1 MRGAYQLTV
10 IKGVEIYIHW
20 TFLILPVWIVMV
32 YVSYGADLTELT
44 WALTFTVTVFIC
56 ILLHEAGHAAAA
68 ARYGIRSKNILL
80 LPIGGIA
87 NLEKLPD
94 NPRQELAVSFAG
106 PMVNLLIA
114 AILLPFINTSY
125 RFWEPD
131 YPLSIAE
138 KGDFVYNIW
147 LANIYLALFNLIPAF
162 PLDGGRILRALL
174 GFRMNYIHAT
184 HITAIISKIIGML
197 FIATGFVF
205 ISIVLPIAG
214 IFIIYSSGLEERYF
228 KLKALL
234 QGIKLKE
241 VLMFD
246 YNTLQF
252 TATVKDVAGLLMTN
266 HSRYFIV
273 MEGAL
278 PKGTINRMD
287 IVKALAEKQY
297 PATIGSLMKEN
308 LNYLDGEK
316 EVDTVLEKLAGN
328 GDRIYPVM
336 ENSHFAGV
344 VNFRHLIEYLLINKA
359 STTEYEKVKSLA
371 GLT

>member
-1 MRGAYQLTV
+1 MRGALQLTI
-10 IKGVEIYIHW
+10 IKGVKIYIHW
-20 TFLILPVWIVMV
+20 TFLLLPVWIVMV
-32 YVSYGADLTELT
+32 YTSYGASLTELT
-44 WALTFTVTVFIC
+44 WALTFTVTVFVC
-56 ILLHEAGHAAAA
+56 ILLHEAGHAAVA

-94 NPRQELAVSFAG
+94 NSRQELAVSFAG

-114 AILLPFINTSY
+114 ALLLPFIAGNY
-125 RFWEPD
+125 QFWHP
-131 YPLSIAE
+131 YYTLSIAE
-138 KGDFVYNIW
+138 KEDFVYNIW

-174 GFRMNYIHAT
+174 GFRINYVHAT
-184 HITAIISKIIGML
+184 HVTAIVSKVIGIA

-205 ISIVLPIAG
+205 LSIVLPIAG
-214 IFIIYSSGLEERYF
+214 IFIIYSSGMEERYF
-228 KLKALL
+228 KLKDLL
-234 QGIKLKE
+234 QGIKLKD

-246 YNTLQF
+246 YNSLQCN
-252 TATVKDVAGLLMTN
+252 ATVKDVAGMLMT
-266 HSRYFIV
+266 HHGSWFIV
-273 MEGAL
+273 MEGTV
-278 PKGTINRMD
+278 PRGTINRMD

-297 PATIGSLMKEN
+297 AATVGSLMKEN

-316 EVDTVLEKLAGN
+316 EVDSVLEKLAGN